1 MEIKNTAEY
10 PKVAN
15 LVMMVY
21 GMGGV
26 GKTTFAATFP
36 KPLLLDFENGAKY
49 FGERGIKVDVAVMK
63 TWPTVNDMVQLFGQ
77 KSKNI
82 AGAIDEYETIII
94 DPIGEAMEK
103 LINDTDAV
111 AGAKYRQQG
120 GDLTMAGWGEV
131 KKKMRNFIK
140 FLRDSGKNVVLV
152 AHVDEKMD
160 GEQLVKRP
168 LIATKLSDEIITMVD
183 VVGYMRTVEKDG
195 EVVRLIQVDGT
206 DSKVI
211 SKDRTGKLGK
221 YLKPEYEYILGQMNG
236 EGEGEGDKKADAPA
250 STTKNK
256 PAAPKTAA
264 PKK

>member
-1 MEIKNTAEY
+1 MEIKNTANY

-49 FGERGIKVDVAVMK
+49 FGDRGIKIDVAVFK
-63 TWPTVNDMVQLFGQ
+63 TWPTLDE
-77 KSKNI
+77 KKEI
-82 AGAIDEYETIII
+82 AKALEGYETIVI
-94 DPIGEAMEK
+94 DPIGEAMDK
-103 LINDTDAV
+103 LINDDKTIS
-111 AGAKYRQQG
+111 GAKYRQNG

-131 KKKMRNFIK
+131 KKQMRNFVK
-140 FLRDSGKNVVLV
+140 FLRDSGKNVVLI

-183 VVGYMRTVEKDG
+183 VVGYMRTVEADG
-195 EVVRLIQVDGT
+195 EVKRLIQVDGA

-221 YLKPEYEYILGQMNG
+221 YLKPEYSYIAAQLSG
-236 EGEGEGDKKADAPA
+236 E
-250 STTKNK
+250 K
-256 PAAPKTAA
+256 PAEKPAKAAKKTPAKEGA
-264 PKK
+264 K